1 MAKARLKTPISYYG
15 GKQTMLKYILP
26 LIPEHKVY
34 TEAYCGGCAVLFG
47 KQPVKCEIINDMN
60 KELINFYRVAQSDYP
75 ALKREI
81 DASLHS
87 RDQHTHA
94 KHIMTHPQFFTPVQ
108 RAWAIW
114 IGSKLGFASMLDG
127 TFGYDRS
134 GTTTLKLFNGKDQFT
149 EAVCQR
155 LGHVTVESE
164 DGKNDGT
171 IVRRRSTS
179 SIRPMWAPTAATT
192 RIPSTSRIW
201 KSCWLFSRRWKASS
215 C

>member
-26 LIPEHKVY
+26 LIPDHRVY

-47 KQPVKCEIINDMN
+47 KQPVSCEVINDMN

-155 LGHVTVESE
+155 LAHVTVESE
-164 DGKNDGT
+164 DGKTSSAAT

-179 SIRPMWAPTAATT
+179 SIRPMWAPTAVTT
-192 RIPSTSRIW
+192 RIPSTSRTW
-201 KSCWLFSRRWKASS
+201 KSCWLFFRR
-215 C
+215 